1 MIATTSPL
9 TRHIRLLVA
18 VLVIAALA
26 IATQGV
32 SAEPAHAKTKRTY
45 VIDGPIG
52 KGLLV
57 KPSELSEGP
66 DREYD
71 GTIGFKDLIWSS
83 WGQPTASAE
92 GIWFWKFTG
101 DRIPVT
107 VTLSK
112 VKRCGPYRLYTLM
125 QVEYHSEPGTPTAL
139 PDREMIYRI
148 NKRCVLTLPDDLRDR
163 HANDGNGVASA
174 RPHDVT
180 GDGHTVDLWYL
191 RWTHWNRP
199 RAAARGI
206 LGLPELTAE
215 LLQPVKPA
223 SVQVSRPRYC
233 KHSGTIAYT
242 TVVVTGYGSSEVGK
256 HLNVRRLLK
265 RVGKG
270 KRHRYVSSKSIRRWC
285 SLPYRQGAG
294 YIG

>member
-1 MIATTSPL
+1 MITTTSPL

-18 VLVIAALA
+18 VLVIAAAA

-71 GTIGFKDLIWSS
+71 GTIGFKNLIWSS

-101 DRIPVT
+101 DRSPVT

-139 PDREMIYRI
+139 PDRDMIYRI
-148 NKRCVLTLPDDLRDR
+148 NKRCVLTLPSDVRDPKSGGGMATRKPSLIRGGAKEKDGDL
-163 HANDGNGVASA
+163 AG
-174 RPHDVT
+174 
-180 GDGHTVDLWYL
+180 L
-191 RWTHWNRP
+191 RWQRWGRSVPT
-199 RAAARGI
+199 ARGAY
-206 LGLPELTAE
+206 LLPRLTAE
-215 LLQPVKPA
+215 LIQPAKPA
-223 SVQVSRPRYC
+223 SVKASRLRYC
-233 KHSGTIAYT
+233 KRSGTIVYT
-242 TVVVTGYGSSEVGK
+242 RLDIVGYGKATADKGMSIAQ
-256 HLNVRRLLK
+256 LRR
-265 RVGKG
+265 RVGHG
-270 KRHRYVSSKSIRRWC
+270 ARHHYRIDKSIRRWC
-285 SLPYRQGAG
+285 ARPYDG
-294 YIG
+294 YASAVG